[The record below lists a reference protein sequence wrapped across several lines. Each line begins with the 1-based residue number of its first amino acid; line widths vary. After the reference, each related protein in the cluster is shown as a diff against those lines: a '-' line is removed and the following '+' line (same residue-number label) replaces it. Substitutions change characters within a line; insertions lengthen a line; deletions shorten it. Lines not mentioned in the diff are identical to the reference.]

1 MALAYAVKKTER
13 LEARVTPEEKE
24 TIETAAL
31 LRGTSVT
38 DFLVMTAKEAAVRT
52 IRENEVL
59 ILAERSRRIFVEA
72 LLNPPAPTEK
82 ALVAADRF
90 RAEVG

>member
-24 TIETAAL
+24 TFETAAL